1 MEEVGA
7 ASIEI
12 GGSYEQEGEFEG
24 GELQVREQ
32 EQQEQE
38 QQEQEQQEQELG
50 QQEQSGSGDPLMSLP
65 APMLMEQERQ
75 EGQEGQKQ
83 EQNGEGEEG
92 EKDDDDEEMFGGATE
107 EEKTKEA
114 ERLTNLEQF
123 YRIRGTKK
131 SKDKAIYKKTGDLQ
145 ITFEKAKPIN
155 IAMPTYRPLT
165 QEELFQNIDRH
176 KKEVAKYQKAYNN
189 AHQNMRTALLSG
201 DKTKIK
207 NTMMKLQTADMLL
220 QNARFREKACV
231 QYDVQTNRVLFND
244 PKNETTLRIIRF
256 MGSGL
261 TSQQKYVT
269 SESAKPEAP
278 KTPLANVV
286 VVNTPEGELGALSPF
301 HQFTEENAFKIDD
314 KSYTSAYKAI
324 LNLLASSINK
334 ENSQRFIEEM
344 EIYDNPLDLIAY
356 DVFIREGVEVDI
368 IQGHLRT
375 ILPRVFREVYRKPEM
390 DALLKSTGDAILVVV
405 PQERPLDAF
414 LGVGI
419 DPNQTE
425 LIRDPKKWQGQNIY
439 GNVLMDIRKGIQAPI
454 EVPVASIELPVGEPV
469 AEGTIP
475 IGDEVADN
483 EEVIEEEPL
492 TTEGSS

>member
-12 GGSYEQEGEFEG
+12 GGSYENEGEFEG
-24 GELQVREQ
+24 GELQVRE
-32 EQQEQE
+32 EQEQE
-38 QQEQEQQEQELG
+38 QEEQEQEESQSQES

-65 APMLMEQERQ
+65 APMLMEQE
-75 EGQEGQKQ
+75 GQEGQQ
-83 EQNGEGEEG
+83 EQEQKKEE
-92 EKDDDDEEMFGGATE
+92 EEDKDEDEEEMNGGATE

-123 YRIRGTKK
+123 YRIRGNKK
-131 SKDKAIYKKTGDLQ
+131 SKDKATYKKTGDLQ

-278 KTPLANVV
+278 KTSLANVV
-286 VVNTPEGELGALSPF
+286 VINTPEGELGALSHF
-301 HQFTEENAFKIDD
+301 NQFTQENAFKIDD

-334 ENSQRFIEEM
+334 ENSQKFIEEM

-425 LIRDPKKWQGQNIY
+425 LIRDPRKWQGQNIY

-475 IGDEVADN
+475 IGDEVADD
-483 EEVIEEEPL
+483 EEMIEEEPL
-492 TTEGSS
+492 TTEDSS